1 MEIRKIPVVF
11 EEEFIAIDGKVFQYQ
26 NTCKQYEQLLLDPTP
41 LRDLSFFDKHGKRL
55 DIFALH
61 DIPPFSYLVLKHNI
75 SDFDPEAV
83 QAIIGADDTL
93 DFISFNLPHTAGI
106 WYNDWTN
113 SYSGDHGCNGWR
125 RCPSVEELQ
134 ATISSCQNQI
144 ELLNKLNNDTK
155 KD

>member
-1 MEIRKIPVVF
+1 MEIKKTPVVF
-11 EEEFIAIDGKVFQYQ
+11 EEEFISVDGKSFQFQ
-26 NTCKQYEQLLLDPTP
+26 DTCEQYEQLLLDSTP
-41 LRDLSFFDKHGKRL
+41 LRNLSFFDKAGEPL

-61 DIPPFSYLVLKHNI
+61 DIPPFSYLVLKHDI
-75 SDFDPEAV
+75 PDFDPEAV

-93 DFISFNLPHTAGI
+93 DFISFSLPHTVGI

-113 SYSGDHGCNGWR
+113 SYSGGYGRNGWR
-125 RCPSVEELQ
+125 RCPSIEELQ

-144 ELLNKLNNDTK
+144 ALLNKLNNDIK